1 MTNDQAWSAHS
12 LRASGFVIPSSFGL
26 THSSLAPP
34 RQIDGF
40 TLVEIVIS
48 LTIIIVIAAG
58 AVPMFRGLREE
69 QLARE
74 PIIELVRLAK
84 ETRIRAMREK
94 RPYQVAFYQ
103 GGFVASRYF
112 SPYFQLSELNTF
124 LSEEETGS
132 RRLNPNADDSDS
144 DLDAG
149 AGETPKT
156 SLPMAPAGPKLDD
169 NWEQHYDLPQD
180 VQYTLKFWSDTA
192 ETPITGEVV
201 KLWVFQPTGI
211 SVPLKLHL
219 DRQSATFDVEFG
231 ALTADITR
239 EVIDLK

>member
-1 MTNDQAWSAHS
+1 MTNDPSRS
-12 LRASGFVIPSSFGL
+12 RRSFRASDFAIPSPFEL
-26 THSSLAPP
+26 RHSSF
-34 RQIDGF
+34 RSGF

-74 PIIELVRLAK
+74 PIIELVHLAK
-84 ETRIRAMREK
+84 EARIRAMREK
-94 RPYQVAFYQ
+94 RPYQVAFYE

-112 SPYFQLSELNTF
+112 TPYFQLSELTTF
-124 LSEEETGS
+124 LQEEESGV
-132 RRLNPNADDSDS
+132 RRLNPNEDDSDS

-149 AGETPKT
+149 AGEAPKT
-156 SLPMAPAGPKLDD
+156 ALPMAPTAPKLDD
-169 NWEQHYDLPQD
+169 NWQEHYTLPQD
-180 VQYTLKFWSDTA
+180 VQFSLKFWHDTQ
-192 ETPITGEVV
+192 EMPVTGEIV

-211 SVPLKLHL
+211 CVPLKLHL
-219 DRQSATFDVEFG
+219 DRQSATFDIEFG

>member
-1 MTNDQAWSAHS
+1 MTNDPSRSHRS
-12 LRASGFVIPSSFGL
+12 FRASDFVIPSSFEL
-26 THSSLAPP
+26 RHSSF
-34 RQIDGF
+34 RSGF

-74 PIIELVRLAK
+74 PIIELVHLAK
-84 ETRIRAMREK
+84 EARIRAMREK
-94 RPYQVAFYQ
+94 RPYQVAFYE

-112 SPYFQLSELNTF
+112 TPYFQLSELTTF
-124 LSEEETGS
+124 LQEEESGV
-132 RRLNPNADDSDS
+132 RRLNPNEDDSNS

-149 AGETPKT
+149 AGEAPKT
-156 SLPMAPAGPKLDD
+156 ALPMAPTAPKLDD
-169 NWEQHYDLPQD
+169 NWQEHYTLPQD
-180 VQYTLKFWSDTA
+180 VQFSLKFWHDTQ
-192 ETPITGEVV
+192 ETPVTGEIV

-211 SVPLKLHL
+211 CVPLRLHL
-219 DRQSATFDVEFG
+219 DRQSATFDIEFG